1 MTAAFYGITIMTI
14 LYYAQK
20 TKCKF
25 VLFAQ
30 IPLYI
35 LYRGNMEK
43 SLFLKK
49 IKKRRF

>member
-35 LYRGNMEK
+35 YYIGEIW
-43 SLFLKK
+43 KK
-49 IKKRRF
+49 VYF